1 MKKKL
6 FVRIALFIIM
16 LFVLDNVVGM
26 TSAYLIKNAKSGAT
40 EKIEHICNKSNEDVL
55 IFGSSR
61 GCHHYDPRIL
71 RDSLSMS
78 VYNCAYDGCGS
89 ILLYGLLEILTDHYT
104 PKCIIYDVQP
114 SFDYLVDGQEN
125 SRFLG
130 NLKPY
135 YESEGIDSI
144 FWNIDPNERWKMLS
158 HMYRMNGKT
167 IQVVSEYFMK
177 RNETIMGYD
186 PRDRKMQVEPKVIN
200 STDVAPFDETKKY
213 YFERI
218 ISLCQEKGIKLIFYA
233 SPYYKKTTDNEFM
246 FIKNLSDKYGIPFFN
261 HSCDSNF
268 TNNRDW
274 FYDSI
279 HMNVDGATVYSQ
291 VVAKELSE
299 IK

>member
-6 FVRIALFIIM
+6 FVRVVLFLICM
-16 LFVLDNVVGM
+16 LVLDNVVGK

-40 EKIEHICNKSNEDVL
+40 EKIEHICNRSNEDVL

-71 RDSLSMS
+71 SDSLGMT
-78 VYNCAYDGCGS
+78 VYNCAYDACGS

-104 PKCIIYDVQP
+104 PRCIIYDVQP

-130 NLKPY
+130 ILKPY
-135 YESEGIDSI
+135 YENEGIDSI
-144 FWNIDPNERWKMLS
+144 FWNIDPKERWKMQS
-158 HMYRMNGKT
+158 HMYRMNGKF
-167 IQVVSEYFMK
+167 IQVVSEYLMK

-186 PRDRKMQVEPKVIN
+186 PRNKKMQVEPQIDN

-218 ISLCQEKGIKLIFYA
+218 IKLCKEKGIKLVFCA
-233 SPYYKKTTDNEFM
+233 SPYYKRTTDNEFKY
-246 FIKNLSDKYGIPFFN
+246 IKNLSDKYGIPFFN
-261 HSCDSNF
+261 HSCDRNF

-274 FYDSI
+274 FYDSV
-279 HMNVDGATVYSQ
+279 HMNIDGATVYSQ
-291 VVAKELSE
+291 VVATELLE